1 MFSQNAQLK
10 NVQALAHAR
19 PLVEKMVNE
28 FEQQEFTATEEA
40 VTVTVKGDLTVKSF
54 GEGDSVSVSSV
65 EAAYKAA
72 LGIATH
78 ERHLAFVKVRNT
90 VLKKYRIDLA
100 SHSDDVA
107 KAIAYK
113 ESMSKKAS

>member
-19 PLVEKMVNE
+19 PMVEKMVND
-28 FEQQEFTATEEA
+28 FEQQEFTATEGS

-54 GEGDSVSVSSV
+54 GEGDAVAIADVQ
-65 EAAYKAA
+65 AAYDAA
-72 LGIATH
+72 LGLATH

-90 VLKKYRIDLA
+90 ILKKYRIDLA
-100 SHSDDVA
+100 AHSDDVA

-113 ESMSKKAS
+113 EALSQKAS

>member
-1 MFSQNAQLK
+1 MFSQNSQLK

-19 PLVEKMVNE
+19 PLVEKMVND
-28 FEQQEFTATEEA
+28 FEQKEFTATEGG

-54 GEGDSVSVSSV
+54 GEGESVSISNV
-65 EAAYKAA
+65 EAAYKAS

-90 VLKKYRIDLA
+90 ILKKYRIDLA

-107 KAIAYK
+107 KAITYK